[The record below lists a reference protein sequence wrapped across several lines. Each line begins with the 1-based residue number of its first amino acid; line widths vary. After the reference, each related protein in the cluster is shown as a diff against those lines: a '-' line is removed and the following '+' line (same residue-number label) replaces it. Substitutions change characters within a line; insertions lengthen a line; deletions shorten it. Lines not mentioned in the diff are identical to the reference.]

1 MLRRVEKLYLDVLF
15 ELYGL
20 LRRLF
25 VGIAHC
31 KQKEFDYWI
40 NQAEVCID
48 KRSDILEKMY

>member
-1 MLRRVEKLYLDVLF
+1 MLRRIKHLYLDVLF

-20 LRRLF
+20 LRKWF
-25 VGIAHC
+25 VGIAHY

-40 NQAEVCID
+40 SKAEVCID